1 MSCFLVQIK
10 AFVVFN
16 LAEIANFKNEWKNEH
31 HLMSICKWPVIKIV
45 NRTNDIKIVNR
56 TNDTCWREELREKL

>member
-1 MSCFLVQIK
+1 MLQCVAFLCKFNK

-31 HLMSICKWPVIKIV
+31 HYFDVIMQMACYL
-45 NRTNDIKIVNR
+45 T
-56 TNDTCWREELREKL
+56 L